1 MTRAR
6 DTYLRFK
13 NKASVL
19 AFFRRVAVKA
29 VVGDLFHRTETDRLI
44 DTRWNVAHVIVKPN
58 TVVITPGTYDE
69 DGNEI
74 IAPVKDPRIWVVL
87 RFMGDALGRDEGPGI
102 RWAGSVI
109 TQYIRNNGVPDTKR
123 DIRMARLTWGPD
135 NKWVEVY
142 HGPDL
147 TAAGI
152 VPHVI
157 AGGPYH

>member
-13 NKASVL
+13 DKASVL
-19 AFFRRVAVKA
+19 AFFRRAAVVP
-29 VVGDLFHRTETDRLI
+29 VVGDLFHRTEADRLI
-44 DTRWNVAHVIVKPN
+44 DTRWNVAHVILKPGE
-58 TVVITPGTYDE
+58 VVITPALVDE
-69 DGNEI
+69 DGNETSP
-74 IAPVKDPRIWVVL
+74 AVTDPRIWVVL
-87 RFMGDALGRDEGPGI
+87 RFMGDALGRDEGPGS

-109 TQYIRNNGVPDTKR
+109 TQYIRNNGVEEIKR
-123 DIRMARLTWGPD
+123 DVRMARLTFGD
-135 NKWVEVY
+135 KWVEVY

>member
-13 NKASVL
+13 NPASVL
-19 AFFRRVAVKA
+19 AFFRRAAVKA
-29 VVGDLFHRTETDRLI
+29 VVGNLFHRTEADRVVDI
-44 DTRWNVAHVIVKPN
+44 RWSVAHVIVKPN
-58 TVVITPGTYDE
+58 TVVIAPGTYDE

-74 IAPVKDPRIWVVL
+74 TAPITDPRIWVVL
-87 RFMGDALGRDEGPGI
+87 RFMGDALGRDEGPGS

-109 TQYIRNNGVPDTKR
+109 TQHIRNNGTPDTKR
-123 DIRMARLTWGPD
+123 GVRMARLTWA

-142 HGPDL
+142 HGPEL